1 MIHKEHFLK
10 EDGQGLVEY
19 ALILGLVAI
28 AIIGIMTIF
37 GEQAKNV
44 YCRTVH
50 QLAPDADI
58 SSACQAPIA
67 IPHFIDKGP
76 NFINVEVEIF
86 DPDGNQNNPYNA
98 ITKVE
103 FYVDG
108 KGPVKTEVEY
118 RYCLGGNSGTNPCNN
133 FSTSNLSSGKHKI
146 TILAYDTD
154 GNIGRSGFSFSK

>member
-28 AIIGIMTIF
+28 AIIGIMTLF

-58 SSACQAPIA
+58 SSACQSPIVMPRLVA
-67 IPHFIDKGP
+67 SGS
-76 NFINVEVEIF
+76 NFINVEAHVY
-86 DPDGNQNNPYNA
+86 DPDGNQNKPYAA

-103 FYVDG
+103 FYIDSTDSA
-108 KGPVKTEVEY
+108 PVLVERAY
-118 RYCLGGNSGTNPCNN
+118 RYCLGSGNGSCSN
-133 FSTSNLSSGKHKI
+133 FNIGSLSSGPHEVI
-146 TILAYDTD
+146 IMAYDKD
-154 GNIGRSGFSFSK
+154 GNIGTSTFRFKK